1 MAISINTGFNMGSGQ
16 PIDSRNVISKV
27 DMKSI
32 NENVWPEVYYT
43 TCKDDGK
50 LYVFNKANEPN
61 NETGKFRLVIDDAL
75 TNVDM
80 QIGADITSTQD
91 VGLLPSGTIIK
102 STTTVKDILL
112 AILTGSGSKNTTTTD
127 NNSVVSDE
135 TKLDGSKVET
145 TSNDTGSY
153 NIITDSDGNMTIT
166 SYSMNGTFTS
176 VSAVTNEK
184 EETVVTKISGKKTS
198 TAGNLD
204 INSKTVLTYDK
215 NGDLIKSRLYK

>member
-27 DMKSI
+27 DMKNI
-32 NENVWPEVYYT
+32 NENVWPDVYYT
-43 TCKDDGK
+43 TCRDDGK
-50 LYVFNKANEPN
+50 LYIFNKANEPN
-61 NETGKFRLVIDDAL
+61 DETGKFRLVIDDAL
-75 TNVDM
+75 TDVDM
-80 QIGADITSTQD
+80 QIGTDITSTQD
-91 VGLLPSGTIIK
+91 VGLLPSGTTIK

-127 NNSVVSDE
+127 NNSTVSDE

-145 TSNDTGSY
+145 VSNDTGSY
-153 NIITDSDGNMTIT
+153 NIITDNDGNMTIT

-176 VSAVTNEK
+176 VSATTNEK
-184 EETVVTKISGKKTS
+184 EETVVTKISGKTSS
-198 TAGNLD
+198 TAGNLVV
-204 INSKTVLTYDK
+204 NTKTVLTYDK

>member
-16 PIDSRNVISKV
+16 PIDSRNIISKV
-27 DMKSI
+27 DMRSI

-80 QIGADITSTQD
+80 QIGTDITSTQD
-91 VGLLPSGTIIK
+91 VGLLPSGTTIK